1 MQTFEEFEQ
10 HEIDLIVD
18 FIENMIEAH
27 LTVVEKHDVEVELV
41 NDEFSLNITNDGEG
55 W

>member
-1 MQTFEEFEQ
+1 
-10 HEIDLIVD
+10 
-18 FIENMIEAH
+18 MIEAH